1 MPPPPRGPVAAG
13 PDRPQHRPSAAV
25 GPRTERSSAR
35 RTALFAARS
44 AAQRLSARGARGG
57 CAAPAA
63 LPRSGRCP
71 RRFQGEAPGRASVEL
86 KGFRILE
93 SLRPTETR
101 GRSKEGKNKADKCR
115 MAKSF
120 YDSEGLLW
128 TLFKHPRGGED
139 SGGTELPERLPGRLI
154 PAGIDQPLATSL
166 SPVLPQLIGTASTNQ
181 TGRSA
186 SLKEGEGE
194 RNLSDRHTATRG
206 AEQHSTSHKKA
217 TALPSAQHSGWASSG
232 WAELLGDRERRQRG
246 GGANPGVRYQEQ
258 TVKGKA
264 CLLGAGIQILAC
276 LGLVQEHKSG
286 KICSS

>member
-1 MPPPPRGPVAAG
+1 MPYGKELLWQRRLALNSVQTSPR
-13 PDRPQHRPSAAV
+13 
-25 GPRTERSSAR
+25 
-35 RTALFAARS
+35 
-44 AAQRLSARGARGG
+44 RGG
-57 CAAPAA
+57 QRGHGAPRAPPGPPHSCRHWSAPGNVTEPRPPAA
-63 LPRSGRCP
+63 YRH
-71 RRFQGEAPGRASVEL
+71 GEHKPNR
-86 KGFRILE
+86 
-93 SLRPTETR
+93 
-101 GRSKEGKNKADKCR
+101 
-115 MAKSF
+115 
-120 YDSEGLLW
+120 
-128 TLFKHPRGGED
+128 
-139 SGGTELPERLPGRLI
+139 
-154 PAGIDQPLATSL
+154 
-166 SPVLPQLIGTASTNQ
+166 
-181 TGRSA
+181 GRSA

-246 GGANPGVRYQEQ
+246 GGASPGVRYQEQ